1 MKKNILR
8 EENMTDANPEK
19 EIASLEAKA
28 IIQKAQDQVA
38 EIITKTTDEIARRV
52 DLARESGMK
61 QGHEKAAE
69 LKIKLEKLESII
81 LSEMDDSII
90 STALG
95 SAHEVLSEE
104 IKKNPEYIVDIVQT
118 ALRNIP
124 ESAQIWLRVNPRDV
138 DILIQN
144 KKKIIEALERV
155 KDVDIREDR
164 QVARGGVLIQTESGV
179 IDAQIQTQLDEMSRI
194 LGV

>member
-1 MKKNILR
+1 
-8 EENMTDANPEK
+8 MTETNLEK
-19 EIASLEAKA
+19 ESTSAEAQA
-28 IIQKAQDQVA
+28 IVQKAQDQVA
-38 EIITKTTDEIARRV
+38 EMLSKTNDEIARRV
-52 DLARESGMK
+52 EQARDSGLK

-90 STALG
+90 STALRLT
-95 SAHEVLSEE
+95 HEVLADE

-118 ALRNIP
+118 ALRDIP
-124 ESAQIWLRVNPRDV
+124 EFSQIWLRVNPSDAS
-138 DILIQN
+138 ILIQN

-155 KDVDIREDR
+155 KDIDIREDR